1 MINKL
6 IGEIKEKHSNFNKIK
21 QIHDGESALMISNV
35 RLLIADRIEELT
47 AWSTDTEVN
56 VRIECIKT
64 GPNNTPTFFI
74 KVMHLEG
81 STYETLPPSEF
92 SIYSIH
98 TATSGKID
106 DSLVRLTI
114 TYQYKQ

>member
-6 IGEIKEKHSNFNKIK
+6 IDQIQQKHSNFNKIK
-21 QIHDGESALMISNV
+21 QTHDGESTLMISNV

-47 AWSTDTEVN
+47 AWSTDREVN

-64 GPNNTPTFFI
+64 GNNNIPTFFI

-81 STYETLPPSEF
+81 STYEILPASEF

-98 TATSGKID
+98 TKTSGKID

-114 TYQYKQ
+114 TYQYN